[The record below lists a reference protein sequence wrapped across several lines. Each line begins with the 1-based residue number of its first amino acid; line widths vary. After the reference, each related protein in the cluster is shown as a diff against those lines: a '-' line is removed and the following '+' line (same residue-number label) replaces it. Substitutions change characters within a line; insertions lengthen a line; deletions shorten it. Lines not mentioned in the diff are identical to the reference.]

1 MFRRLQP
8 AVVVTVLTNYSII
21 QLALPVTLIGS
32 VCVAERPCLLDAVHW
47 YIPWSGSLCTFSSSN
62 VPFGNMCCRRFSGR
76 CRPSG
81 SKDPMAEWLNTF
93 TRNIEESVGR
103 DSSVGIVTRYEL
115 DRPWIESRWGRD
127 IPHPSRPALW
137 PTQPPI
143 QSVLGVSQG
152 VKRPGRGV
160 DHPPPPSAEVKE
172 RVELYLYPP
181 SAPSWPVLGW
191 SLPLLYLHTGQQLKY
206 NSKLI

>member
-8 AVVVTVLTNYSII
+8 AVVVTVLTNYNII

-76 CRPSG
+76 RRPSG

-93 TRNIEESVGR
+93 TRNIQESVGR
-103 DSSVGIVTRYEL
+103 DSSVGIATRYEL
-115 DRPWIESRWGRD
+115 DGPGIESRWGRN
-127 IPHPSRPALW
+127 IPHPSRPALG
-137 PTQPPI
+137 PTQPP
-143 QSVLGVSQG
+143 VSRYWVFLWG
-152 VKRPGRGV
+152 
-160 DHPPPPSAEVKE
+160 
-172 RVELYLYPP
+172 
-181 SAPSWPVLGW
+181 
-191 SLPLLYLHTGQQLKY
+191 
-206 NSKLI
+206 